1 MISNAYKILVNKCEG
16 KRFLQILRHK
26 WKDNFKLNVVW

>member
-1 MISNAYKILVNKCEG
+1 MKNVYKIMVNKPEG
-16 KRFLQILRHK
+16 KRVLQILRHK